1 MFRFIHAAD
10 LHLDSP
16 LHGLR
21 NFEGAPVERLRAA
34 PRRALENLVNFAIE
48 QQVPFVL
55 IAGDL
60 FDGDWKDYG
69 TGQFFVRQMAKLK
82 EHNIQVFVI
91 SGNHDAQNKMS
102 RALAYPSNVHVFQTD
117 KPNTKTIDSL
127 EVAIHGQGF
136 ATQSVTEDLSA
147 SYPPAIKGWINIGLL
162 HTSCTGRE
170 GHENYAPCTIEGLK
184 SHGYDY
190 WALGH
195 IHKRE
200 ILLQNPWIIFPGNIQ
215 GRHAKE
221 TGPKGCYLITVDE
234 HRQLHPSF
242 HPLDDLRWENLPINL
257 NDVESLDH
265 IQERFAKE
273 LESLLANLNDK
284 LLALRVT
291 LQGSTL
297 LHRSLRPE
305 RERILQE
312 CQATATGIARDSIW
326 IEKIEINTSLPKENT
341 LEDEAVNEEVLV
353 AILNVLEQAKQDPTL
368 VSSFSMNDVRSRLP
382 RAARNPSTDAYL
394 DPSPQLLEWAKE
406 RLVEVLS
413 GEEPTK

>member
-82 EHNIQVFVI
+82 EHNIQVFLI

-234 HRQLHPSF
+234 HRQLHPCF

-257 NDVESLDH
+257 NDVESLDN

-273 LESLLANLNDK
+273 LESLLANLTDK

-291 LQGSTL
+291 LHGSTI

>member
-1 MFRFIHAAD
+1 
-10 LHLDSP
+10 
-16 LHGLR
+16 
-21 NFEGAPVERLRAA
+21 
-34 PRRALENLVNFAIE
+34 
-48 QQVPFVL
+48 
-55 IAGDL
+55 
-60 FDGDWKDYG
+60 
-69 TGQFFVRQMAKLK
+69 
-82 EHNIQVFVI
+82 
-91 SGNHDAQNKMS
+91 
-102 RALAYPSNVHVFQTD
+102 
-117 KPNTKTIDSL
+117 
-127 EVAIHGQGF
+127 
-136 ATQSVTEDLSA
+136 
-147 SYPPAIKGWINIGLL
+147 
-162 HTSCTGRE
+162 
-170 GHENYAPCTIEGLK
+170 
-184 SHGYDY
+184 
-190 WALGH
+190 
-195 IHKRE
+195 
-200 ILLQNPWIIFPGNIQ
+200 
-215 GRHAKE
+215 
-221 TGPKGCYLITVDE
+221 
-234 HRQLHPSF
+234 
-242 HPLDDLRWENLPINL
+242 LRWENLPINL